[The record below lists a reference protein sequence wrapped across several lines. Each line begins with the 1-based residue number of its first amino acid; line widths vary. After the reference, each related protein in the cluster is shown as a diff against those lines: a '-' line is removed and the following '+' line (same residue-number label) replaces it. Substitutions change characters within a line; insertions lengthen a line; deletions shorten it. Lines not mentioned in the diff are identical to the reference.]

1 MAGMGDSPQATA
13 ADVFPKLLRYLEPVR
28 RQPTLDEND
37 LIEPSPRQL
46 DLASRVC
53 VQDCVV
59 ALGTPEMRSQLC
71 VTFLLSLKASRAAIV
86 GEKICEDGDF
96 LDYLRLF
103 LPVQVR
109 VVSSATAWSREDFQ
123 DAYLIV
129 EPDVLWTLL
138 KDGALGASD
147 VDALVLRDFE
157 RYLDTDHA
165 YRKVLS
171 CFQQPAAA
179 SSTRL
184 LALAD
189 GLYVGSLG
197 GLESDL
203 RCLRTPLRLTCH
215 LGTPAV
221 PYAKEVAVELCPL
234 EVDWRSGDDDWK
246 WAMDV
251 VICSECPEVRDVGT
265 ALNEW
270 GISVAYGEAL
280 KTFAVTP
287 RSELREFLR
296 LIRMVLTPLKGY
308 AVLNYVQGRTL
319 ALTNTASSMR
329 DLDKWLREEGSVT
342 VIEEPD
348 EVALAWVVV
357 LVATT
362 ADMPTLRRYCWDAV
376 VLCDLPFGVSCDAL
390 FANADRKVALATE
403 REWKRWTE
411 LLDLHDELDK
421 LLLRV
426 NERSVLE

>member
-1 MAGMGDSPQATA
+1 MTGKGDTPQATA
-13 ADVFPKLLRYLEPVR
+13 ADAFTKLHRYLEPVR
-28 RQPTLDEND
+28 CQPTLGEND
-37 LIEPSPRQL
+37 LIEPSPRQAE
-46 DLASRVC
+46 LASRVC

-59 ALGTPEMRSQLC
+59 ALGAPETRSQLC
-71 VTFLLSLKASRAAIV
+71 VTFLLSLKPSRAAIV

-103 LPVQVR
+103 LPLQVR
-109 VVSSATAWSREDFQ
+109 VVSSATAWSREDFR
-123 DAYLIV
+123 DAYLIL
-129 EPDVLWTLL
+129 ETDVLWTLL
-138 KDGALGASD
+138 KDGALRASD
-147 VDALVLRDFE
+147 IDALVLRDFE
-157 RYLDTDHA
+157 RYLDAGHA
-165 YRKVLS
+165 YRKILS
-171 CFQQPAAA
+171 RFQQLTEVA
-179 SSTRL
+179 STRL

-189 GLYVGSLG
+189 GLCAGNLE

-203 RCLRTPLRLTCH
+203 RCLRTPLGLTCR
-215 LGTPAV
+215 LGTPAA

-246 WAMDV
+246 WAMDAV
-251 VICSECPEVRDVGT
+251 SYSECPEVRNVGRT
-265 ALNEW
+265 LDEW

-280 KTFAVTP
+280 KTFAATP
-287 RSELREFLR
+287 SSELREFL
-296 LIRMVLTPLKGY
+296 LLSRMALTPLKGC
-308 AVLNYVQGRTL
+308 AVLNCVQGRTL
-319 ALTNTASSMR
+319 ALTNTATSMR

-342 VIEEPD
+342 VIEDPD

-403 REWKRWTE
+403 REWQRWTE

-426 NERSVLE
+426 NK